1 MAASATPITPGD
13 LKNLDIRDPTFNMR
27 WLEPDIIFGVKV
39 LPELEIREIQRLQR
53 CHFLSSLIG
62 SVIYEQSKLSIL

>member
-1 MAASATPITPGD
+1 M
-13 LKNLDIRDPTFNMR
+13 DIQYPTFKMS
-27 WLEPDIIFGVKV
+27 WLEQDIIFGVKV